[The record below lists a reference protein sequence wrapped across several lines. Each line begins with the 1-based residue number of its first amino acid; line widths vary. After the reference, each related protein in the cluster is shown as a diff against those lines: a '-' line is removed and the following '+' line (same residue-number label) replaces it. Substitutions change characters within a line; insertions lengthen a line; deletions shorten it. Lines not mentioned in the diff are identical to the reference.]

1 MEIKVSEEIKKAC
14 PQFAGIAI
22 RATVKNTAY
31 SESLWKKID
40 EFTVRYR
47 EMYTTDSIK
56 DMVTIHATREAY
68 KKCGKDP
75 SRYRPSGEALCRRIL
90 RGIPLYQIDTLVDLI
105 NLVSIRHGYSIGG
118 FDADKIQGDTLV
130 LGIGKSGEPYEGIGR
145 GELNIEGMVRYREM
159 YTTDSI
165 KDMVTIHATRE
176 AYKKC
181 GKDPSRYR
189 PSGEALCRRILRG
202 ISLYQIDT
210 LVDLI
215 NLVSIRYGYSIGG
228 FDADKIQGDTLVL
241 GIGKSGEPYEG
252 IGRGEL
258 NIEGMPVYRDAM
270 GGIGTPTSDN
280 ERTKLEAGTTHL
292 LTIINGYSGKEGLQE
307 AADYMLELL
316 KEFAASKDEELIY
329 F

>member
-1 MEIKVSEEIKKAC
+1 
-14 PQFAGIAI
+14 
-22 RATVKNTAY
+22 
-31 SESLWKKID
+31 
-40 EFTVRYR
+40 
-47 EMYTTDSIK
+47 
-56 DMVTIHATREAY
+56 
-68 KKCGKDP
+68 
-75 SRYRPSGEALCRRIL
+75 
-90 RGIPLYQIDTLVDLI
+90 
-105 NLVSIRHGYSIGG
+105 
-118 FDADKIQGDTLV
+118 
-130 LGIGKSGEPYEGIGR
+130 
-145 GELNIEGMVRYREM
+145 
-159 YTTDSI
+159 
-165 KDMVTIHATRE
+165 MVTIHATRE

-258 NIEGMPVYRDAM
+258 NM